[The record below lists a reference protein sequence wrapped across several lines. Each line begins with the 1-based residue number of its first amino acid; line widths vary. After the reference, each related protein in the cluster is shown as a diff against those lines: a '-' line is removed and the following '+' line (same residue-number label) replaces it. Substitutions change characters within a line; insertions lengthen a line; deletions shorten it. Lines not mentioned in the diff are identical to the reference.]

1 MSQNVIDQLR
11 ERGLVKQVVF
21 EEDLK
26 KLLDEGPQSF
36 YIGFDPTAD
45 SLHVGHFMQM
55 IVAKRLQDAG
65 HRYRWRYCN
74 GRRPVRAYGYALDDD
89 KRDHSAQRRLLQE
102 ANGEICAFRG
112 RKRGDSRQ

>member
-1 MSQNVIDQLR
+1 MAQNIIDQLR

-26 KLLDEGPQSF
+26 KLLDESSQSF

-65 HRYRWRYCN
+65 HRPIILIGGGTAMVGDPSRISF
-74 GRRPVRAYGYALDDD
+74 AFSSI
-89 KRDHSAQRRLLQE
+89 SA
-102 ANGEICAFRG
+102 
-112 RKRGDSRQ
+112 

>member
-65 HRYRWRYCN
+65 HRPII
-74 GRRPVRAYGYALDDD
+74 RRDLRQQTPQARSSP
-89 KRDHSAQRRLLQE
+89 RDIGHSLPL
-102 ANGEICAFRG
+102 
-112 RKRGDSRQ
+112 KLYDSRMCIRLPRQHTGVID